1 MFEHF
6 PGLESGRLREGCAG
20 RLHSEPPQTS
30 SGEHGLTLSSPK
42 LLSSLVLLATVSFA
56 GAQQRRSEGAASPEK
71 TTTTTTVTTEPAEKR
86 SQEPAPADSTTDG
99 SVTLAG
105 GKTVAYRAVAGMLTV
120 GSSDAQDAQLGLDGK
135 LLPDA
140 GIELAPKPED
150 RPATARM
157 FYTAYFA
164 KGADTGTRPVMF
176 FYNGG
181 PGSATMCLRMTSL
194 GPVRV
199 QIPDIHHQ
207 FGGPYKV
214 LPNPYSLIDAADL
227 VFIDAPG
234 TGYSRVVGKDA
245 MKSFYGVDQD
255 AAAFDRFIRRF
266 LTKYNR
272 WSSPRFL
279 FGESYGTTRDAV
291 LCARLQ
297 QHGVDLNGVV
307 FLSQILSFD
316 NSADGSDGDP
326 GTENGYFLA
335 LPSFAATAWYHHKV
349 PNQPATLEPWIHE
362 VEQYALTDYA
372 AALLQ
377 GADLSADKKAAVA
390 AKLESYTGIPTS
402 LWIKAN
408 LRLTG
413 AEFSKYLQDPSD
425 ITTGRLDSRFEG
437 PAMDPL
443 SRDADYDPFTESIE
457 SAILSAMN
465 TYAHETLK
473 FGENMTYKPSANEK
487 GFDWEMKHKAY
498 GPEGWTG
505 TSTNVMGDI
514 AYTMKVNPHM
524 HVLLMGGYFD
534 LGTLYFG
541 ATYEMKHLPIA
552 PELQKNISYKFFQTG
567 HMVYINDEAL
577 KQLHDT
583 TAA

>member
-1 MFEHF
+1 MK
-6 PGLESGRLREGCAG
+6 
-20 RLHSEPPQTS
+20 
-30 SGEHGLTLSSPK
+30 LS
-42 LLSSLVLLATVSFA
+42 LAVSALMIAVCPAF
-56 GAQQRRSEGAASPEK
+56 AQQTPQKS
-71 TTTTTTVTTEPAEKR
+71 TTTTTSTVTSEADKH
-86 SQEPAPADSTTDG
+86 SMALPADSVTEG
-99 SVTLAG
+99 SVAVEG
-105 GKTVAYRAVAGMLTV
+105 GKAIAFRAVAGMLTV
-120 GSSDAQDAQLGLDGK
+120 GATDSQDAIIALDGTI
-135 LLPDA
+135 LPNS
-140 GIELAPKPED
+140 GVELPAKPED
-150 RPATARM
+150 RPATARI

-164 KGADTGTRPVMF
+164 KDADARTRPIVF
-176 FYNGG
+176 LYNGG
-181 PGSATMCLRMTSL
+181 PGSATMYLRMTSM

-199 QIPDIHHQ
+199 QIPDLQHPV
-207 FGGPYKV
+207 GGPYQIA
-214 LPNPYSLIDAADL
+214 PNPYCLLDAADL

-234 TGYSRVVGKDA
+234 TGYSRVEGKDA
-245 MKSFYGVDQD
+245 FKAFYGIDGD

-272 WSSPRFL
+272 WDSAKFL

-291 LCARLQ
+291 LARALQ
-297 QHGVDLNGVV
+297 RHGVDLNGVV

-316 NSADGSDGDP
+316 NSADGPDSNP
-326 GTENGYFLA
+326 GTENGFFLA

-377 GADLSADKKAAVA
+377 GADLSADKKSAVA
-390 AKLESYTGIPTS
+390 AKLESYTGVPAA
-402 LWIKAN
+402 LWLKAN

-443 SRDADYDPFTESIE
+443 SRDADYDPFSDSIE
-457 SAILSAMN
+457 SAILAAMN

-473 FGENMTYKPSANEK
+473 FGENMTYKPSAREP
-487 GFDWEMKHKAY
+487 GFNWEMKHHAY
-498 GPEGWTG
+498 GPQGWDG

-534 LGTLYFG
+534 FGTLYFG
-541 ATYEMKHLPIA
+541 ATYEMKHLPI
-552 PELQKNISYKFFQTG
+552 PQELQKNIEYKFFPTG
-567 HMVYINDEAL
+567 HMVYVNEDAL
-577 KQLHDT
+577 HALHDR
-583 TAA
+583 TAQFIRENAGGR